1 VTPRILLKGLL
12 LIASL
17 ALLGWLVNRW
27 QLGDALSEQWIDT
40 RVRGQGFRGELIFL
54 GMAALTT
61 AVGFPRQVV
70 AFLGGYAFG
79 FVFGALL
86 AVAGTLMGTLLAFFY
101 ARWFGRSL
109 VQHRFPG
116 RIRKLDDFLSG
127 HPFTMAVIIRL
138 LPVGSNVGTNLV
150 AGVCRVAALP
160 FLAGSGV
167 GYLPQTLVFALA
179 GSGVNFDPS
188 LRLTLAAVLF
198 VVSSLLGS
206 WLYRSHRHGAALEEE
221 LDGEL
226 DRELGDAH
234 ASAKEADARES

>member
-1 VTPRILLKGLL
+1 MTLRILLKGLL

-17 ALLGWLVNRW
+17 ALLGWLVNAF
-27 QLGDALSEQWIDT
+27 QLSDVLSEQWIDT
-40 RVRGQGFRGELIFL
+40 QVRGQGFRGELIFL

-79 FVFGALL
+79 FVLGTLL
-86 AVAGTLMGTLLAFFY
+86 AVAGTLAGSLMAFFY

-109 VQHRFPG
+109 VLHRFPG

-127 HPFTMAVIIRL
+127 HPFTMALIIRL
-138 LPVGSNVGTNLV
+138 LPVGSNLGTNLV
-150 AGVCRVAALP
+150 AGVCSVAALP

-179 GSGVNFDPS
+179 GSGIHVDPG

-198 VVSSLLGS
+198 VASSLLGV
-206 WLYRSHRHGAALEEE
+206 WIYHRHRHGAAM
-221 LDGEL
+221 
-226 DRELGDAH
+226 
-234 ASAKEADARES
+234 EADLDQALGEDNTPQDKPR

>member
-1 VTPRILLKGLL
+1 MTFRILLKGLL

-17 ALLGWLVNRW
+17 ALLGLLVNRL
-27 QLGDALSEQWIDT
+27 QLGDVLSEHWIDSQ
-40 RVRGQGFRGELIFL
+40 VRGQGFRGELIFL

-79 FVFGALL
+79 FIFGTLL
-86 AVAGTLMGTLLAFFY
+86 AVLGTLMGGLLTFSY

-109 VQHRFPG
+109 VLHRFPG
-116 RIRKLDDFLSG
+116 RIRKFDDFLSG
-127 HPFTMAVIIRL
+127 HPFTMALIIRL

-150 AGVCRVAALP
+150 AGVCSVAALP
-160 FLAGSGV
+160 FLAGSGI

-179 GSGVNFDPS
+179 GSGVNFNPS

-198 VVSSLLGS
+198 VISSLLGV
-206 WLYRSHRHGAALEEE
+206 WLYRRHRHGVALERD
-221 LDGEL
+221 LDQ
-226 DRELGDAH
+226 ELG
-234 ASAKEADARES
+234 ESSDTESPKP

>member
-1 VTPRILLKGLL
+1 MTFRILIKGLL
-12 LIASL
+12 LITSL
-17 ALLGWLVNRW
+17 VLLGLLVNTF
-27 QLGDALSEQWIDT
+27 QLGDLLSERWIDAE
-40 RVRGQGFRGELIFL
+40 VRGQGFRGELVFL

-79 FVFGALL
+79 FVFGSLLAILGTLTGALL
-86 AVAGTLMGTLLAFFY
+86 TFFY
-101 ARWFGRSL
+101 GRWFGRSL

-127 HPFTMAVIIRL
+127 HPFTMALIIRL

-150 AGVCRVAALP
+150 AGVCSVAALP

-179 GSGVNFDPS
+179 GSGVNFNPS
-188 LRLTLAAVLF
+188 LRLTVAAVLF
-198 VVSSLLGS
+198 VISSLLGV
-206 WLYRSHRHGAALEEE
+206 WLYRRHRHGAALEAEIDLA
-221 LDGEL
+221 LDTGNDTPSET
-226 DRELGDAH
+226 R
-234 ASAKEADARES
+234 

>member
-1 VTPRILLKGLL
+1 M

-17 ALLGWLVNRW
+17 TLLGFLVNTL
-27 QLGDALSEQWIDT
+27 QLGDALSEHWIDT
-40 RVRGQGFRGELIFL
+40 QVRGQGFRGELIFL
-54 GMAALTT
+54 GMAAITT

-79 FVFGALL
+79 FVFGTLL
-86 AVAGTLMGTLLAFFY
+86 AVLGTVTGGLLTFFY

-109 VQHRFPG
+109 VLHRFPN

-127 HPFTMAVIIRL
+127 HPFTMALIIRL

-150 AGVCRVAALP
+150 AGVCSVAALP

-179 GSGVNFDPS
+179 GSGVHFDPS
-188 LRLTLAAVLF
+188 LRLSLAALLF
-198 VVSSLLGS
+198 VISSLLGV
-206 WLYRSHRHGAALEEE
+206 WLYRSHRHGLPMEADLDEE
-221 LDGEL
+221 LNQ
-226 DRELGDAH
+226 A
-234 ASAKEADARES
+234 APAKENHANES

>member
-1 VTPRILLKGLL
+1 VTFRILFKGLL

-17 ALLGWLVNRW
+17 ALLGLLVNKL

-40 RVRGQGFRGELIFL
+40 QVRGQGFRGELIFL

-61 AVGFPRQVV
+61 AVGFPRQVL

-79 FVFGALL
+79 FIF
-86 AVAGTLMGTLLAFFY
+86 GTLWAVVGTVLGSLLAFFY

-109 VQHRFPG
+109 VLHRFPG

-138 LPVGSNVGTNLV
+138 LPVGSNVATNLV
-150 AGVCRVAALP
+150 AGVCSVAALP
-160 FLAGSGV
+160 FLTGSGV

-198 VVSSLLGS
+198 VISSLLGV
-206 WLYRSHRHGAALEEE
+206 WLYRSHRHGTALEAE
-221 LDGEL
+221 LDQ
-226 DRELGDAH
+226 ELGDA
-234 ASAKEADARES
+234 ETTPD

>member
-1 VTPRILLKGLL
+1 MTFRILLKGLL

-17 ALLGWLVNRW
+17 ALLGLLANRL
-27 QLGDALSEQWIDT
+27 QTGDVLSEHWIDSQ
-40 RVRGQGFRGELIFL
+40 VRGQGFRGELIFL

-61 AVGFPRQVV
+61 ALGFPRQVV

-79 FVFGALL
+79 FIFGTLL
-86 AVAGTLMGTLLAFFY
+86 AVLGTLMGGLLTFSY

-109 VQHRFPG
+109 ILHRFPG

-127 HPFTMAVIIRL
+127 HPFTMALIIRL

-150 AGVCRVAALP
+150 AGVCSVAALP
-160 FLAGSGV
+160 FLAGSGI

-179 GSGVNFDPS
+179 GSGVNFNPG

-198 VVSSLLGS
+198 VISSLLGV
-206 WLYRSHRHGAALEEE
+206 WLYRRHRHGVALEKD
-221 LDGEL
+221 LDQ
-226 DRELGDAH
+226 ELG
-234 ASAKEADARES
+234 ESSDTESPKP

>member
-1 VTPRILLKGLL
+1 MTFRILIKGLL

-17 ALLGWLVNRW
+17 ALLGLLVNKL
-27 QLGDALSEQWIDT
+27 QLGDALSEHWIDT
-40 RVRGQGFRGELIFL
+40 QVRGQGFRGELIFL

-79 FVFGALL
+79 FIFGSML
-86 AVAGTLMGTLLAFFY
+86 AVAGTLMGSLLSFFY
-101 ARWFGRSL
+101 ARWFGRAL

-127 HPFTMAVIIRL
+127 HTFTMAVIIRL

-150 AGVCRVAALP
+150 AGVCSVAALP

-179 GSGVNFDPS
+179 GSGVHFNPS

-198 VVSSLLGS
+198 VVSSLLGV
-206 WLYRSHRHGAALEEE
+206 WLYRSHRHGAALEED
-221 LDGEL
+221 LDQ
-226 DRELGDAH
+226 ELGEPDAPT
-234 ASAKEADARES
+234 KESDARES

>member
-1 VTPRILLKGLL
+1 MTFRILLKGLL

-17 ALLGWLVNRW
+17 ALLGLLVNKL
-27 QLGDALSEQWIDT
+27 QLGDALSEHWIDT
-40 RVRGQGFRGELIFL
+40 RVRGQGIQGELIFL

-79 FVFGALL
+79 FMF
-86 AVAGTLMGTLLAFFY
+86 GTLLALVGTLLGSLMSFFY
-101 ARWFGRSL
+101 ARWFGRAL
-109 VQHRFPG
+109 VKHRFPG

-150 AGVCRVAALP
+150 AGVCSVAALP

-179 GSGVNFDPS
+179 GSGVHFNPS

-198 VVSSLLGS
+198 VISSLLGV
-206 WLYRSHRHGAALEEE
+206 WLYRKHRHGTALEDE
-221 LDGEL
+221 LDEA
-226 DRELGDAH
+226 LGAPH
-234 ASAKEADARES
+234 AAAKAPDARKP

>member
-1 VTPRILLKGLL
+1 MTVRILLKGLL

-17 ALLGWLVNRW
+17 ALLGFLVN
-27 QLGDALSEQWIDT
+27 QLQLRDALSEHWIDT
-40 RVRGQGFRGELIFL
+40 QVRGQGFRGELIFL
-54 GMAALTT
+54 GMAALST

-79 FVFGALL
+79 FIFGTML
-86 AVAGTLMGTLLAFFY
+86 AVVGTLMGSFMSFSY
-101 ARWFGRSL
+101 ARWFGRAL

-150 AGVCRVAALP
+150 AGVCSVAALP

-179 GSGVNFDPS
+179 GSGVHFDPS

-198 VVSSLLGS
+198 VVSSLLGV
-206 WLYRSHRHGAALEEE
+206 WLYRRHRHGTALEEE
-221 LDGEL
+221 LDQ
-226 DRELGDAH
+226 ELGDPH
-234 ASAKEADARES
+234 APAKESDARES

>member
-1 VTPRILLKGLL
+1 VTLRILLKGLL

-17 ALLGWLVNRW
+17 ALLGWLVNSL
-27 QLGDALSEQWIDT
+27 QLGDVLSEKWIDT
-40 RVRGQGFRGELIFL
+40 RVRGQGFRGELFFL

-79 FVFGALL
+79 FVLGTLL
-86 AVAGTLMGTLLAFFY
+86 AVLGTLMGSLMSFFY

-109 VQHRFPG
+109 VLHRFPG

-127 HPFTMAVIIRL
+127 HPFTMALIIRL
-138 LPVGSNVGTNLV
+138 LPVGSNLGTNLV
-150 AGVCRVAALP
+150 AGVCSVAALP

-179 GSGVNFDPS
+179 GSGIHFDPG
-188 LRLTLAAVLF
+188 LRLTLAAALF
-198 VVSSLLGS
+198 VVSSLLGV
-206 WLYRSHRHGAALEEE
+206 WIYHRHRHGAALESD
-221 LDGEL
+221 LDQALGE
-226 DRELGDAH
+226 A
-234 ASAKEADARES
+234 ESPPDKPR